1 MDWNSAIL
9 WGIISLL
16 STIFFGFLFG
26 YIFYKKSI
34 KKKKLY
40 IYVNSNILISE
51 DLSNYEG
58 IKIHYNS
65 EEITTLTSSTIII
78 SNIGNDIIEIND
90 VISSDPIIIKTS
102 EKFLSNNLDE
112 YNLITSNKK
121 VTATLQKID
130 DSTLQLIFE
139 FLRPKDKIKVTL
151 LHSGIINI
159 EGELKIGAIEKNI
172 DFDQNDHLTKTNFFE
187 EIMETEIRIL
197 RKMTP
202 FSITLFSLLL
212 FLLFIYVLFFK

>member
-58 IKIHYNS
+58 IKILYNS
-65 EEITTLTSSTIII
+65 EEIVTLTSSTIII
-78 SNIGNDIIEIND
+78 SNIGNDIVEIND
-90 VISSDPIIIKTS
+90 VISSDPIIITTS
-102 EKFLSNNLDE
+102 EKFLSNKLDE

-130 DSTLQLIFE
+130 DSTLQLVFE

-159 EGELKIGAIEKNI
+159 EGELKIGTIEKNI
-172 DFDQNDHLTKTNFFE
+172 DFDQNDHLKKMNIFE
-187 EIMETEIRIL
+187 EIMEIEINIL
-197 RKMTP
+197 RKMSPYFT
-202 FSITLFSLLL
+202 ILVIIAVI
-212 FLLFIYVLFFK
+212 FLYVYALIF